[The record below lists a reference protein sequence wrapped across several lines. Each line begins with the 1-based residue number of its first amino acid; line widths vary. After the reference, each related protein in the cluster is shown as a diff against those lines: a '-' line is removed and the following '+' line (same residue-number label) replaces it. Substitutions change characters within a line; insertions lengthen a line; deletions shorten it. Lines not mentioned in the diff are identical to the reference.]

1 MIMYKHVYV
10 LNVKNNTT
18 FCMAMAKKN
27 KNKNKKKNKQRK
39 VKKKPNN
46 LAK

>member
-27 KNKNKKKNKQRK
+27 KNKNKKKQAEEGEEKTQQFS
-39 VKKKPNN
+39 
-46 LAK
+46 